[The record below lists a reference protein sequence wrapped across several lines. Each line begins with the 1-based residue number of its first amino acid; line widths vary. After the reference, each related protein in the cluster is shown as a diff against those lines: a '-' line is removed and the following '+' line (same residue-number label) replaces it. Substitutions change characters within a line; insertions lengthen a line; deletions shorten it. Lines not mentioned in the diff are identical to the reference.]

1 MDHLTPL
8 YDGSIFSF
16 SHRVFIRFLF
26 ITSFYKIGRLSQSD
40 KIDMVKYNKSYFIKC
55 CFNSQIKNVENMKS
69 KMFISFILISSL
81 LFSIMPQK
89 SYATDF
95 STLDQTVKSASKKVP
110 KLALYYQN
118 LVTGQSYSYQS
129 TNVFSAAST
138 IKLPLVLYVY
148 ELAAQNKI
156 NLHEKLTYKSH
167 HYYGGS
173 GVIQNEQIGSQYT
186 IKELVEKSVVYSDNI
201 AFTMLREKV
210 GQANFIQY
218 ANSIG
223 GTVVYPE
230 WKEPNDR

>member
-1 MDHLTPL
+1 
-8 YDGSIFSF
+8 
-16 SHRVFIRFLF
+16 
-26 ITSFYKIGRLSQSD
+26 
-40 KIDMVKYNKSYFIKC
+40 
-55 CFNSQIKNVENMKS
+55 MKS

-95 STLDQTVKSASKKVP
+95 STLDQTVKSASKEVP
-110 KLALYYQN
+110 KLALFYQN

-156 NLHEKLTYKSH
+156 NLQEKLTYKNH
-167 HYYGGS
+167 HFYGGS

-201 AFTMLREKV
+201 AFNMLREKV

-223 GTVVYPE
+223 GTVVYPDGRNQTTAKDLSTYLGRLWDFSKKNPE
-230 WKEPNDR
+230 LGQELINLLKNTVYQETVAKSVNPRRSGA